1 MSRENESITHSIPIS
16 KQLRDMF
23 RLLKPYRLQ
32 YAAALFLR
40 LMANVFY
47 TALVLII
54 GEYVDALI
62 APGGN
67 LRTHFF
73 ILKLIAVITLQM
85 LCTYYGTTRGALVGE
100 KIDRSLRDL
109 FFDRTQRLGMA
120 FHSESNTGDL
130 IQRATSDIDEGR
142 RFFADHLTGIA
153 RVLFQYSTN
162 IFALWRINPTIA
174 LVSLVVGPTILW
186 FAVFTLKKVSSI
198 YEDYQNREGE
208 ITTDVQENLT
218 GIRVI
223 KAFSRQDYEYAK
235 FSELLEKK
243 NKTGAGV
250 IIAETVF
257 WGGTDIL
264 CSVQILISLFI
275 GGTLAIRREISVGD
289 FIAAMACV
297 NLIVWPIRTMGQL
310 IVRAS
315 RAMVSMQRVLTIIEK
330 DEEPLDEGDLV
341 PPATPPIG
349 KIEFRNV
356 TFAYPD
362 SEPTLKDVSFTV
374 EPGQT
379 VGILGLTGSGKTTL
393 FNLLLRYYDC
403 QQGEILLDDVN
414 LTRIPRSYIR
424 REIAV
429 VDQEP
434 FLFGRTIAENIALGT
449 NRSISRAE
457 IESAA
462 KIAAIHDAIGE
473 FDNGYE
479 TMVGERGVTLS
490 GGQKQRLTIARALL
504 RDPQIILFDDATS
517 AIDAATENRINEA
530 LARSTKKKTILSV
543 THRVQS
549 VFAADLILVMKN
561 GRLVQQGTHRTL
573 SQEAGLYRDM
583 LNIQTQIENELEDE
597 LNREFRND

>member
-1 MSRENESITHSIPIS
+1 MNPATETKPDEIPVS
-16 KQLRDMF
+16 KQLADMF
-23 RLLKPYRLQ
+23 SLLKPYRFK
-32 YAAALFLR
+32 YGFALFLR

-47 TALVLII
+47 TALVLNI
-54 GEYVDALI
+54 GQFVDSLMNPAAELRVGYFVLRLLALI
-62 APGGN
+62 A
-67 LRTHFF
+67 
-73 ILKLIAVITLQM
+73 LQA
-85 LCTYYGTTRGALVGE
+85 LCTCFGTIQGAIVGE

-109 FFDRTQRLGMA
+109 FFDRTQRLTMA

-130 IQRATSDIDEGR
+130 IQRATSDVDEGR
-142 RFFADHLTGIA
+142 RFFSDHLPGIA

-162 IFALWRINPTIA
+162 LYALWRIDPTIA
-174 LVSLVVGPTILW
+174 LISLIIGPMILW
-186 FAVFTLKKVSSI
+186 FALFTLQKVGRV
-198 YEDYQNREGE
+198 YEDYQNRESR
-208 ITTDVQENLT
+208 ITSDVQENLT

-223 KAFSRQDYEYAK
+223 KAFNQQNYEYAK
-235 FSELLEKK
+235 FDKLLEEKYQSGK
-243 NKTGAGV
+243 GV
-250 IIAETVF
+250 LAAENLF

-264 CSVQILISLFI
+264 CSVQILVSLVFSACLTV
-275 GGTLAIRREISVGD
+275 GGKISVGD

-315 RAMVSMQRVLTIIEK
+315 RAMVSMQRVIMIIAET
-330 DEEPLDEGDLV
+330 EEPLDTGDQL
-341 PPATPPIG
+341 PATTPPRG

-356 TFAYPD
+356 TFAYPG
-362 SEPTLKDVSFTV
+362 SEPTLKNVSFTV

-403 QQGEILLDDVN
+403 QQGQIFLDDIE
-414 LTRIPRSYIR
+414 LARIPRTYLR

-449 NRSISRAE
+449 DRPIARDE
-457 IESAA
+457 IEAAA
-462 KIAAIHDAIGE
+462 KIAAIHDVIAGFE
-473 FDNGYE
+473 NGYE
-479 TMVGERGVTLS
+479 TTVGERGVTLS
-490 GGQKQRLTIARALL
+490 GGQKQRMTIARALL

-530 LARSTKKKTILSV
+530 LARSTRRKTILSV

-549 VFAADLILVMKN
+549 VLTADLILVMKN
-561 GRLVQQGTHRTL
+561 GSLVQLGTHQTL
-573 SQEAGLYRDM
+573 SHEPGLYREM
-583 LNIQTQIENELEDE
+583 LNVQAQIENELEDE
-597 LNREFRND
+597 LNRETEA

>member
-1 MSRENESITHSIPIS
+1 MSQGTEPVTNQTPIS
-16 KQLRDMF
+16 KQLSDMF
-23 RLLKPYRLQ
+23 RLLKPYRFQ
-32 YAAALFLR
+32 YAFALFLR

-47 TALVLII
+47 TALILAI
-54 GEYVDALI
+54 GNFVDTLMN
-62 APGGN
+62 PTGN
-67 LRTHFF
+67 PETHYF
-73 ILKLIAVITLQM
+73 ILKLIAIITLQM
-85 LCTYYGTTRGALVGE
+85 LCTFYGTTQGAIVGE

-109 FFDRTQRLGMA
+109 FFDRTQRLSMA

-142 RFFADHLTGIA
+142 RFFSDHLTGVA

-162 IFALWRINPTIA
+162 IYALWRINISIA
-174 LVSLVVGPTILW
+174 LVSLIVGPIILW
-186 FAVFTLKKVSSI
+186 FAIFTLKKVSWI
-198 YEDYQNREGE
+198 YEDYQNREGS
-208 ITTDVQENLT
+208 ITSDVQENLT

-223 KAFSRQDYEYAK
+223 KAFNRQDYEYAK
-235 FSELLEKK
+235 FKGLLEDKY
-243 NKTGAGV
+243 KTGKGV

-264 CSVQILISLFI
+264 CSIQILISLIFSGI
-275 GGTLAIRREISVGD
+275 LAIRGEITVGE

-315 RAMVSMQRVLTIIEK
+315 RAMVSMQRVFTVIEK
-330 DEEPLDEGDLV
+330 TEEPLDEGDLI
-341 PPATPPIG
+341 PPSTPPLG
-349 KIEFRNV
+349 KIEFQNV
-356 TFAYPD
+356 SFAYPGN
-362 SEPTLKDVSFTV
+362 EPILKNITFTI

-403 QQGEILLDDVN
+403 QEGQIFLDGVD
-414 LTRIPRSYIR
+414 LARIPRKYLR

-449 NRSISRAE
+449 ERAVSQEE
-457 IESAA
+457 IETAA
-462 KIAAIHDAIGE
+462 KIAAVHDAVSE
-473 FDNGYE
+473 FELGYD

-517 AIDAATENRINEA
+517 AIDATTENRINEA
-530 LARSTKKKTILSV
+530 LAQSTHKKTILNV

-549 VFAADLILVMKN
+549 VFSADLILVMKN
-561 GRLVQQGTHRTL
+561 GRLIQQGTHQSL
-573 SQEAGLYRDM
+573 SQTPGLYQDM
-583 LNIQTQIENELEDE
+583 VNIQTQIENELADE
-597 LNREFRND
+597 LMRELQE